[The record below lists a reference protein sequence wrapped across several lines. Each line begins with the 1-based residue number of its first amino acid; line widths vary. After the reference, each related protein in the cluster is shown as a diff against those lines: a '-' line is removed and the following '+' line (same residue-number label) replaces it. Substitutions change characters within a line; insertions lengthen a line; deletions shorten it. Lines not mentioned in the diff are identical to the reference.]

1 MKNQQKL
8 FAFLT
13 LMICFF
19 SATAQKGIRGL
30 VDAEVAFANFTE
42 SSNIKDGFL
51 KYMDTAGVIFNQG
64 RAMNAHTVYTKQKAG
79 PAILSWAPNFA
90 VVSAG
95 GDMGVTTGPYLIRPK
110 ALTDTPA
117 ARGYFSSIWQM
128 NSQGEWKNLADLGIA
143 SATADLPVREINE
156 ISLSAQKPKEVSF
169 PAIQLMDSLLNQA
182 IAGKNSE
189 QWKGL
194 LTRDSRL
201 NLDQLHPLTGE
212 KAITAAL
219 LNAPDQLQLRFLNGG
234 LSAAKDFA
242 YTYGMVTN
250 GNRKENYL
258 RAWIYQ
264 KKEWKLV
271 LQTLKW

>member
-1 MKNQQKL
+1 MENLRKP
-8 FAFLT
+8 FAFLVV
-13 LMICFF
+13 MICFF

-42 SSNIKDGFL
+42 SHTIRDGFL
-51 KYMDTAGVIFNQG
+51 KYMDSAGVIFNQG
-64 RAMNAHTVYTKQKAG
+64 SALNAHTVYTKQKAG
-79 PAILSWAPNFA
+79 PAILIWAPNFA

-156 ISLSAQKPKEVSF
+156 ISLPLQKTKEMSL
-169 PAIQLMDSLLNQA
+169 PAIQLMDSLLNLA
-182 IAGKNSE
+182 ITGRNSE
-189 QWKGL
+189 QCKAL

-201 NLDQLHPLTGE
+201 NLDNAQPLTGE
-212 KAITAAL
+212 KAFTTAL
-219 LNAPDQLQLRFLNGG
+219 LHVPDQLQLHFLKGG
-234 LSAAKDFA
+234 LSVAKDFA
-242 YTYGMVTN
+242 YTYGVVTN

-264 KKEWKLV
+264 KKEWKLI

>member
-1 MKNQQKL
+1 MKNLRKL
-8 FAFLT
+8 FASLT
-13 LMICFF
+13 LMIGCFT
-19 SATAQKGIRGL
+19 ATAQKGIRGL

-42 SSNIKDGFL
+42 SNTIRDGFL
-51 KYMDTAGVIFNQG
+51 QYMDSTGVIFNQG
-64 RAMNAHTVYTKQKAG
+64 RAMNAYKVYAKQKAT
-79 PAILSWAPNFA
+79 PAILSWAPHFA
-90 VVSAG
+90 LVSAG
-95 GDMGVTTGPYLIRPK
+95 GDMGVTTGPYLVRPK
-110 ALTDTPA
+110 AITDTPV
-117 ARGYFSSIWQM
+117 ARGYFTSIWQM
-128 NSQGEWKNLADLGIA
+128 NSQGEWKNLADLGIGFA
-143 SATADLPVREINE
+143 SADLPVTEINE
-156 ISLSAQKPKEVSF
+156 ISLPVQKTKEISF
-169 PAIQLMDSLLNQA
+169 PAIQAMDSLLNRA

-201 NLDQLHPLTGE
+201 NLDNSQPLTGE

-219 LNAPDQLQLRFLNGG
+219 VNAPDQLQLHFLNGG

-242 YTYGMVTN
+242 YTYGVVTN

-264 KKEWKLV
+264 KKEWKLI